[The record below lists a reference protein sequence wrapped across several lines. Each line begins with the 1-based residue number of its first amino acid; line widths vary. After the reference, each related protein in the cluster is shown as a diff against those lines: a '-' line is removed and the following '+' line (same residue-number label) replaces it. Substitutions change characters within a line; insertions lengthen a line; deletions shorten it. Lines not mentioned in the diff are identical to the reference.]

1 MDSVFT
7 CEINPSS
14 DWMRGRTPCLW
25 IPSGVKPKHLNTMG
39 NTIQCGWCHQVSWG
53 KWQGGSFLLHTS
65 KVYSLVLVLIPSAGR
80 RFALVGEPFLVTK
93 TQDWVGFTL
102 GTLYLRDRRIMSL
115 MPSLSKIKSSWVKNK
130 LIKVWRDASADL
142 RCGFLSY
149 MAAHKQK
156 LQNWWPPLTSLLIR
170 HIHVAHTHM

>member
-1 MDSVFT
+1 M
-7 CEINPSS
+7 SS
-14 DWMRGRTPCLW
+14 SILRKVARRKLPPAHIQSIQPCLGIDSFCRQTFCSRGW
-25 IPSGVKPKHLNTMG
+25 TIPSHKDSRLSGVR
-39 NTIQCGWCHQVSWG
+39 W
-53 KWQGGSFLLHTS
+53 
-65 KVYSLVLVLIPSAGR
+65 
-80 RFALVGEPFLVTK
+80 
-93 TQDWVGFTL
+93 FTL

-170 HIHVAHTHM
+170 HIHVAHTYMQAKQSYTQNKNKCLYLERHLRS